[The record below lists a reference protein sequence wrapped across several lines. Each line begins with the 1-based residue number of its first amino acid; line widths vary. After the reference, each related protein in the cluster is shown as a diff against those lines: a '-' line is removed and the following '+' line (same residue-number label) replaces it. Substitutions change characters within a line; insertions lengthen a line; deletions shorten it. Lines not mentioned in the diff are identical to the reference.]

1 MSRLPAA
8 PPLRWPPERA
18 RAPTFDQRTAAFY
31 PAPMTQRP
39 VLAYTLLL
47 IVQTVCALVILFH
60 IHIAFRVLVA
70 HIGEQQT
77 LPTGILAQICVAALL
92 GQICY
97 WTRLYRVPVPQGF
110 RSLPLGHLLAFGA
123 RLGAIVGGA
132 LASIYFLR
140 HLPEMTSIAD
150 GFTLAWRSS
159 LLLAVVFA
167 IYCYTLELER
177 LAAAWQAEPKD
188 EVDLP
193 VPTTQTSSGAPAG
206 EPELHAPQALPHRPH

>member
-1 MSRLPAA
+1 
-8 PPLRWPPERA
+8 
-18 RAPTFDQRTAAFY
+18 
-31 PAPMTQRP
+31 MTQRP

-47 IVQTVCALVILFH
+47 IVQTVCALVVLFH
-60 IHIAFRVLVA
+60 IHTAFRVLVA

-132 LASIYFLR
+132 LASLYFLR
-140 HLPEMTSIAD
+140 HLPELTSIAD
-150 GFTLAWRSS
+150 RFTLAWRSA

-188 EVDLP
+188 DADRPSPAAEP
-193 VPTTQTSSGAPAG
+193 ASGTTAH
-206 EPELHAPQALPHRPH
+206 EPEPHFTQALPRRPR

>member
-1 MSRLPAA
+1 M
-8 PPLRWPPERA
+8 
-18 RAPTFDQRTAAFY
+18 
-31 PAPMTQRP
+31 
-39 VLAYTLLL
+39 
-47 IVQTVCALVILFH
+47 QTVCALAILFH
-60 IHIAFRVLVA
+60 IHTAFRVLVA

-97 WTRLYRVPVPQGF
+97 WTRLYRVPVPLGF
-110 RSLPLGHLLAFGA
+110 RSLPLGHLLAFAA

-150 GFTLAWRSS
+150 GFTLAWRST

-167 IYCYTLELER
+167 IYCCTLELER
-177 LAAAWQAEPKD
+177 LAAALQSEPQD
-188 EVDLP
+188 EIDLP
-193 VPTTQTSSGAPAG
+193 SPATQPASSATAG
-206 EPELHAPQALPHRPH
+206 EPEPHAPQALPRRPH

>member
-1 MSRLPAA
+1 M
-8 PPLRWPPERA
+8 PPPHWLPERGPVPA
-18 RAPTFDQRTAAFY
+18 FDRRPAAFY

-47 IVQTVCALVILFH
+47 IVQTTCALVILFH
-60 IHIAFRVLVA
+60 IHTAFRVLVA

-97 WTRLYRVPVPQGF
+97 WTRLCRVPVPQGF
-110 RSLPLGHLLAFGA
+110 RSLPLGHFLAFAA

-140 HLPEMTSIAD
+140 HLPELTSIAD
-150 GFTLAWRSS
+150 SFTLVWRSA

-177 LAAAWQAEPKD
+177 LAAAWQAEP
-188 EVDLP
+188 EIE
-193 VPTTQTSSGAPAG
+193 TSGSGAPAG
-206 EPELHAPQALPHRPH
+206 EPEPHAPQALPHRSH

>member
-1 MSRLPAA
+1 
-8 PPLRWPPERA
+8 
-18 RAPTFDQRTAAFY
+18 
-31 PAPMTQRP
+31 MTQRP
-39 VLAYTLLL
+39 TLAYTLLL
-47 IVQTVCALVILFH
+47 IVQTACALVILFH
-60 IHIAFRVLVA
+60 IHTAFRVLVA

-77 LPTGILAQICVAALL
+77 LPTGSLAQICAAALL

-110 RSLPLGHLLAFGA
+110 RNLPLGHLLAFAA

-140 HLPEMTSIAD
+140 HLPALTSIAD
-150 GFTLAWRSS
+150 GFTLLWRSS

-177 LAAAWQAEPKD
+177 LAAAWQAEP
-188 EVDLP
+188 ESEASP
-193 VPTTQTSSGAPAG
+193 SGTKAG
-206 EPELHAPQALPHRPH
+206 EPEPQAPQALPRRPH